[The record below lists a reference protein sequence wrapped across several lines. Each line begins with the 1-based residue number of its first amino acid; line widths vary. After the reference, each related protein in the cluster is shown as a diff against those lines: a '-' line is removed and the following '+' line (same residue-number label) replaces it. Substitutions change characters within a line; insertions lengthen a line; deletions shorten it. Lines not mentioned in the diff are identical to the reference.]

1 MIPQGKQYI
10 LNLSFQMSFME
21 EDVRDLVIVG
31 GASAAQSAAIYAVRS
46 GIDVTVVADEY
57 GGQINNTDVVEN
69 YLGFKSISG
78 PDLAEKFTEH
88 MREYDVEEKTGYKV
102 SDIRKNDDIFEVE
115 REDGEI
121 FHSYSVIIATGGSRR
136 KLGIPGEEEF
146 ANRGVGY
153 CAVCDGPLYKGEEV
167 AVIGG
172 GYAGT
177 EAADYLSDIAEKV
190 YVLSRSGVLKGEQIT
205 IDKVEEEEN
214 VEVIRE
220 ATAEE
225 FYGDNLLEGLKYD
238 QKGKMK
244 DLEVAGAFIE
254 IGTKPNSDITDL
266 VDKTESERVKVNEEM
281 ETGVEGLYAAGDVN
295 NVGVQQLAVSSGQ
308 GCQAGLNAA
317 EYVKMVKQN

>member
-1 MIPQGKQYI
+1 
-10 LNLSFQMSFME
+10 MSKE
-21 EDVRDLVIVG
+21 VRDLVIVG

-46 GIDVTVVADEY
+46 GTDVTVVADEY

-69 YLGFKSISG
+69 YLGFKSESG
-78 PDLAEKFTEH
+78 PELAEKFTEH
-88 MREYDVEEKTGYKV
+88 MREYDVKEEKGYRV
-102 SDIRKNDDIFEVE
+102 TDIRKNEEIFEVE
-115 REDGEI
+115 REDGKI
-121 FHSYSVIIATGGSRR
+121 FKAHAVIIATGGHRR
-136 KLGIPGEEEF
+136 KLGVPGEEEF
-146 ANRGVGY
+146 ANKGVGY

-190 YVLSRSGVLKGEQIT
+190 YIISRSGVLKGEQIT
-205 IDKVEEEEN
+205 IDKVEEDDN

-238 QKGKMK
+238 YKEEMK

-254 IGTKPNSDITDL
+254 IGTVPNSDICDIVKKNDAGKIQ
-266 VDKTESERVKVNEEM
+266 VDEEM
-281 ETGVEGLYAAGDVN
+281 ETGIEGLYAAGDVN
-295 NVGVQQLAVSSGQ
+295 DVGVQQLQVSAGQ

-317 EYVKMVKQN
+317 DYVKKIKD

>member
-1 MIPQGKQYI
+1 
-10 LNLSFQMSFME
+10 MSE
-21 EDVRDLVIVG
+21 EVRDLIIVG

-102 SDIRKNDDIFEVE
+102 SDIRKDGEIFEVE

-121 FHSYSVIIATGGSRR
+121 YRSHAVIIATGGSRR

-146 ANRGVGY
+146 ANKGVGY

-205 IDKVEEEEN
+205 IDKVEEDEN
-214 VEVIRE
+214 VEVIRG
-220 ATAEE
+220 ATAQE
-225 FYGDNLLEGLKYD
+225 FYGDNLLEGLKYEQED
-238 QKGKMK
+238 EIK
-244 DLEVAGAFIE
+244 DLEVTGAFVE
-254 IGTKPNSDITDL
+254 IGTVPNSDITEL
-266 VDKTESERVKVNEEM
+266 VDKNEAGKIEVDEEM
-281 ETGVEGLYAAGDVN
+281 ETGTSGLYAAGDVN
-295 NVGVQQLAVSSGQ
+295 DVGVQQLAVSSGQ

-317 EYVKMVKQN
+317 DYVKKQKSE